1 VELYLLHLRIELLKK
16 RLVRLAEDRGRTHP
30 MVLAMSR
37 RIDRLIVEHMNTCL
51 RRRKQNRRV
60 RRHD

>member
-1 VELYLLHLRIELLKK
+1 MELYILHLRIEMMKK

-37 RIDRLIVEHMNTCL
+37 RIDRLMVEHMNTCL